1 MIRRLRTEQRGAS
14 TVIVALCMTAVL
26 IVVALVVD
34 IGATAARKAQLQD
47 AADAAA
53 LAIAQT
59 CHEHEATTT
68 RDGCAAPV
76 VATAQA
82 LADDIANDTVFGG
95 IEQSRTA
102 ISWPTDTAAPNARET
117 VVVTLTSVQAALFS
131 FDREGT
137 DVLASAEAEWR
148 QTVPLPLGVNSCVVP
163 DAGSIAPQFIGTGLY
178 TGVADLLGGL
188 LGSLGAASLPEYLDN
203 ILSCGVSVLA
213 GGWMQSIAD
222 DECGYDPQ
230 LLVSTLS
237 ATLERLLPVNQAV
250 PGLCSSTIQDL
261 VGKRIIVP
269 TFEHATGA
277 TVSQLLGLSGA
288 ISFTEVV
295 VTGYEFDGVL
305 GLGDLERID
314 PGTPSCANNLNEL
327 LGLSEGGVE
336 ALIRSIG
343 ASGILGL
350 LNLPIVGPVANALG
364 LGPLLT
370 SLLDGLAGV
379 VGVLLPGLLDDAV
392 DLLLDVVLSL
402 LNLCQGVQGFVVETG
417 LNADQATERIATP
430 VRLVA

>member
-82 LADDIANDTVFGG
+82 LADGIANDTVFGG

-102 ISWPTDTAAPNARET
+102 LSWPTDTAAPNARET

-131 FDREGT
+131 FDRDGT

-148 QTVPLPLGVNSCVVP
+148 QTVPLPLGVNSCVLP
-163 DAGSIAPQFIGTGLY
+163 DAGAVGPQFIGTGLY
-178 TGVADLLGGL
+178 TGVQDLLGAVAAA
-188 LGSLGAASLPEYLDN
+188 LGSDLDLPGYLEN
-203 ILSCGVSVLA
+203 LFQCGVSVLA
-213 GGWMQSIAD
+213 GGWLGNAA
-222 DECGYDPQ
+222 DECSYDPR
-230 LLVSTLS
+230 LLVSTLGS
-237 ATLERLLPVNQAV
+237 TLGRVLPLLPGSNE
-250 PGLCSSTIQDL
+250 CSDEITDL
-261 VGKRIIVP
+261 IGKRIIVP
-269 TFEHATGA
+269 VFEHSTGQ
-277 TVSQLLGLSGA
+277 TVNQLLGFSGA
-288 ISFTEVV
+288 VTFTEIV
-295 VTGYEFDGVL
+295 VTGYEFDGL
-305 GLGDLERID
+305 LWNGPAANYPSG
-314 PGTPSCANNLNEL
+314 GPSCPASLNEL
-327 LGLSEGGVE
+327 LGLGSGDLSTLLR
-336 ALIRSIG
+336 ALTAGPLRT
-343 ASGILGL
+343 L
-350 LNLPIVGPVANALG
+350 LQLPVVGDLLDALG
-364 LGPLLT
+364 LDALLGVIADLLLILVPVT
-370 SLLDGLAGV
+370 DLVNRLLD
-379 VGVLLPGLLDDAV
+379 VLLPILG
-392 DLLLDVVLSL
+392 
-402 LNLCQGVQGFVVETG
+402 LCQGVQGFVVETG
-417 LNADQATERIATP
+417 MNADQAAERIATP